1 MSTPDTFTD
10 AFLRVLEENDAK
22 VVDKKKLEEGLRKA
36 YEQGYDA
43 GYSYGGFRWWKIWE
57 WL

>member
-22 VVDKKKLEEGLRKA
+22 VVDKKKLEEGLRTA
-36 YEQGYDA
+36 YEQGYRQ
-43 GYSYGGFRWWKIWE
+43 GYEDRKWFRRS
-57 WL
+57 LY